1 MFIIKGRII
10 TCKDDEVIEN
20 GIVAVDKNRISF
32 VGRENE
38 WYNKGGYEFIDFK
51 EDGKYIDK
59 MTTYEEFLK
68 LYK

>member
-1 MFIIKGRII
+1 MKII
-10 TCKDDEVIEN
+10 D
-20 GIVAVDKNRISF
+20 
-32 VGRENE
+32 
-38 WYNKGGYEFIDFK
+38 IDFK